1 MRKIKIKIAAGSER
15 ETDRLCW
22 AVMENVHA
30 AIAPHERVT
39 STAHRGRAGGR
50 KATLTFEVESG

>member
-1 MRKIKIKIAAGSER
+1 MRRIKVKISAGSVR

-22 AVMENVHA
+22 EAMESVHA
-30 AIAPHERVT
+30 ALAPHERVT

-50 KATLTFEVESG
+50 KATLTFEVSG